1 MKDVL
6 RFLLTEAPDSPSLDS
21 VDAWWRRHLT
31 VLPRFPLP
39 ADLALASGFR
49 TDRLGYA
56 FASGYHAALRSLFP
70 QLPADRRVA
79 LCATESGGG
88 HPNAI
93 GTTLT
98 PSGAGWKLEGVK
110 TYVTLGPYAE
120 LLLVVATEGR
130 DAQGRNRLRMV
141 VVDAKKP
148 GVQVEPLPPLDFV
161 PEVPHAAL
169 RLEGVTVAPE
179 DVLPGDGY
187 TRYLRPFRTVEDC
200 HVNLAVLGWLLKVGR
215 RCGWPVTLREELV
228 AVAVLMRALSK
239 EDPSDPGVHVAL
251 GGALA
256 QLHRAMERCETA
268 WEGVDVETREK
279 WQRDR
284 HLLDLAAKVRGKRLE
299 SARQRLAGGAGE
311 D

>member
-6 RFLLTEAPDSPSLDS
+6 RFLLTEAPDSPALDS
-21 VDAWWRRHLT
+21 VEAWWRRHLA
-31 VLPRFPLP
+31 VLPRFPAP

-49 TDRLGYA
+49 ADRLGFA

-70 QLPADRRVA
+70 QLPPDRRVA

-88 HPNAI
+88 HPSAI
-93 GTTLT
+93 ETTLT
-98 PSGAGWKLEGVK
+98 PAGAGWKLDGAK
-110 TYVTLGPYAE
+110 TYVTLGTYAE
-120 LLLVVATEGR
+120 VLLVVATEGR

-141 VVDAKKP
+141 MVDAKKP
-148 GVQVEPLPPLDFV
+148 GVQVEPLPPLGFV

-169 RLEGVTVAPE
+169 RLEGVTVGPE

-200 HVNLAVLGWLLKVGR
+200 HVNLAVLGWLVKVGR
-215 RCGWPVTLREELV
+215 RCGWPVALREELV
-228 AVAVLMRALSK
+228 AIAVLMRALAQ
-239 EDPSDPGVHVAL
+239 EDPSEPGVHVAL
-251 GGALA
+251 GGAFT
-256 QLHRAMERCETA
+256 QLHRALERCETA

-284 HLLDLAAKVRGKRLE
+284 RLLDLAGKVRVKRLE
-299 SARQRLAGGAGE
+299 SARQKLAGGTGDE
-311 D
+311 

>member
-6 RFLLTEAPDSPSLDS
+6 RFLLTEAPDSPALDS
-21 VDAWWRRHLT
+21 VEVWWRRHLA
-31 VLPRFPLP
+31 VLPRFPAP
-39 ADLALASGFR
+39 SDLALASGFR
-49 TDRLGYA
+49 ADRLGFA

-88 HPNAI
+88 HPTAI
-93 GTTLT
+93 ETTLT
-98 PSGAGWKLEGVK
+98 PAGAGWTLDGTK
-110 TYVTLGPYAE
+110 TYVTLGTHAE
-120 LLLVVATEGR
+120 VLLVVATEGR

-148 GVQVEPLPPLDFV
+148 GVRIEPLPPLGFV

-169 RLEGVTVAPE
+169 RLEGVAVASE

-200 HVNLAVLGWLLKVGR
+200 HVNLAVLGWLVKVGR
-215 RCGWPVTLREELV
+215 QCGWPVALREELV
-228 AVAVLMRALSK
+228 SIAVLIRALSQ
-239 EDPSDPGVHVAL
+239 EDPSDLGVHVAL

-256 QLHRAMERCETA
+256 QMHRALERCETA
-268 WEGVDVETREK
+268 WE
-279 WQRDR
+279 
-284 HLLDLAAKVRGKRLE
+284 
-299 SARQRLAGGAGE
+299 
-311 D
+311 

>member
-6 RFLLTEAPDSPSLDS
+6 RFLLTEAPDSPALDS
-21 VDAWWRRHLT
+21 VEVWWRRHLA
-31 VLPRFPLP
+31 LPPRFQAP

-49 TDRLGYA
+49 ADRLGFA

-70 QLPADRRVA
+70 QLASDRRVA

-93 GTTLT
+93 ETTLT
-98 PSGAGWKLEGVK
+98 PAGAGWKLDGTK
-110 TYVTLGPYAE
+110 TYVTLGTHAE

-141 VVDAKKP
+141 VVDAKRP
-148 GVQVEPLPPLDFV
+148 GVRVEPLPPLDFV

-169 RLEGVTVAPE
+169 RLEGVAVAPE

-200 HVNLAVLGWLLKVGR
+200 HVNLAVLGWLVKVGR
-215 RCGWPVTLREELV
+215 RCGWPVALREELV
-228 AVAVLMRALSK
+228 SIAVMMRALAN

-256 QLHRAMERCETA
+256 QLGRALERCETA

-279 WQRDR
+279 WRRDR
-284 HLLDLAAKVRGKRLE
+284 RLLDLAAKVRVKRLE
-299 SARQRLAGGAGE
+299 SARQKLAGGTGE